1 MTRDSIFFSWLAV
14 VAAVAGYLATGP
26 SPLTWDFQHWMQLVV
41 VTVGIIAGK
50 LGTSPLQSATDKA
63 LDDLRVEVKAPRI

>member
-14 VAAVAGYLATGP
+14 IAGVAGYLATGP

-41 VTVGIIAGK
+41 VTVGIVAGK
-50 LGTSPLQSATDKA
+50 LGSSPLPSTEDKA
-63 LDDLRVEVKAPRI
+63 LDDLRKEIVR